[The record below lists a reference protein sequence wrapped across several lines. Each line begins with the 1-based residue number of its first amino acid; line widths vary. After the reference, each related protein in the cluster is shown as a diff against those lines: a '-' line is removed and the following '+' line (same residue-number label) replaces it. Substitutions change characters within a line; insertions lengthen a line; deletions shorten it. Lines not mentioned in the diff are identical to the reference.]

1 MGIDN
6 GAILIYG
13 WTFDYDEFVQKV
25 EKVIGEKKY
34 NELIVE
40 FGIVEICQQELNDL
54 EEFKISEA
62 SPYYGS

>member
-1 MGIDN
+1 MS
-6 GAILIYG
+6 LFRR
-13 WTFDYDEFVQKV
+13 W
-25 EKVIGEKKY
+25 KVIGEKKY